1 MIKYIFGLENEKYLP
16 LLSVLLFMNS
26 TNYSKVDTSEIN
38 QNSLIAKINMPENIK
53 ISKID
58 KKKKQTIIKN

>member
-1 MIKYIFGLENEKYLP
+1 MRKYLP

-38 QNSLIAKINMPENIK
+38 QNALIAE
-53 ISKID
+53 ISICQKTS
-58 KKKKQTIIKN
+58 KFPK